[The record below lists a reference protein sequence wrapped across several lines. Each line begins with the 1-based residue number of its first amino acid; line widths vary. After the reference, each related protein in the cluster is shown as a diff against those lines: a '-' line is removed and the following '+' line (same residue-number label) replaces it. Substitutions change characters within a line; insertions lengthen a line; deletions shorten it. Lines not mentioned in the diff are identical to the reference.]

1 MNPEPNTA
9 EDAGEPSAHKEPAI
23 GLDEFKQTA
32 SLLTTPIDY
41 AGLIQAG
48 IIEKIGPWYKVNDW
62 EGLPEHAR
70 AQISNWQ
77 SGAGMLVKFR
87 KPTKKLNGLSRQA

>member
-1 MNPEPNTA
+1 MDVSEEETEEQHRP
-9 EDAGEPSAHKEPAI
+9 KEPAI
-23 GLDEFKQTA
+23 GLEEFKHTA

-48 IIEKIGPWYKVNDW
+48 VIEKIGPWYKVNDW
-62 EGLPEHAR
+62 ERLPEHAR

-87 KPTKKLNGLSRQA
+87 KPTKKLGPLSGPP